1 MKRIFL
7 IVSFMLTTS
16 MSGQNFILQEK
27 DKQAH
32 FVAGIAAGAM
42 GYHWSYKR
50 HSNKTRAQI
59 TAMAASLSVG
69 ILKELY
75 DNRTGGTV
83 EARDVLATS
92 MGGAIFTVT
101 IPLFQK
107 KKK

>member
-1 MKRIFL
+1 MKQIFL
-7 IVSFMLTTS
+7 IILFMLTTS
-16 MSGQNFILQEK
+16 IAGQNFILQEK
-27 DKQAH
+27 DKQMH
-32 FVAGIAAGAM
+32 FVAGAAVGAL

-50 HSNKTRAQI
+50 HGNKTRAQI
-59 TAMAASLSVG
+59 TAVATSLTVG

-83 EARDVLATS
+83 EAKDVLATS
-92 MGGAIFTVT
+92 MGGALITFT

>member
-1 MKRIFL
+1 
-7 IVSFMLTTS
+7 MLTTN
-16 MSGQNFILQEK
+16 MVGQNFILQEK
-27 DKQAH
+27 DKQLH
-32 FVAGIAAGAM
+32 FIAGAVASTV

-50 HSNKTRAQI
+50 HGNKTRAQI
-59 TAMAASLSVG
+59 TAVAASISAG

-83 EARDVLATS
+83 EGRDVLATS
-92 MGGAIFTVT
+92 MGGAVFTVT

>member
-1 MKRIFL
+1 MKKYLFIFL
-7 IVSFMLTTS
+7 FMATTPMTS
-16 MSGQNFILQEK
+16 QTFFQQK

-32 FVAGIAAGAM
+32 FVAGIAAGAI

-50 HSNKTRAQI
+50 HGNKTRAQI
-59 TAMAASLSVG
+59 TAMATSLSVG

-92 MGGAIFTVT
+92 MGGAVFTVT

>member
-1 MKRIFL
+1 MRRLFL
-7 IVSFMLTTS
+7 IIMFMLTTS
-16 MSGQNFILQEK
+16 MAGQNFILQEK
-27 DKQAH
+27 DKQVH
-32 FVAGIAAGAM
+32 FVAGIAAGAL

-50 HSNKTRAQI
+50 HGNKTRAQI
-59 TAMAASLSVG
+59 TAMATSLTVG

-75 DNRTGGTV
+75 DNRTDGTV

>member
-1 MKRIFL
+1 MKQIFL
-7 IVSFMLTTS
+7 IILFMLTTS
-16 MSGQNFILQEK
+16 MTGQNFILQEK
-27 DKQAH
+27 DKRAH
-32 FVAGIAAGAM
+32 FVAGVAVGAL

-50 HSNKTRAQI
+50 YGNKTRAQI
-59 TAMAASLSVG
+59 TAMATSLTVG

-75 DNRTGGTV
+75 DNRTDGTV

-92 MGGAIFTVT
+92 MGGALITFT

>member
-1 MKRIFL
+1 MRKLLL
-7 IVSFMLTTS
+7 IIAFMLTTN
-16 MSGQNFILQEK
+16 MVGQSFILQEK

-32 FVAGIAAGAM
+32 FAVGIAVGAL
-42 GYHWSYKR
+42 GYHWSYKK
-50 HSNKTRAQI
+50 HGNKTRAQI
-59 TAMAASLSVG
+59 TAMAASISAG

-83 EARDVLATS
+83 EGRDVLATS
-92 MGGAIFTVT
+92 MGGALFTVT

>member
-7 IVSFMLTTS
+7 IVSFMLTTC

-27 DKQAH
+27 DKQVH

-92 MGGAIFTVT
+92 MGGAVFTVT

>member
-1 MKRIFL
+1 
-7 IVSFMLTTS
+7 MLTTS
-16 MSGQNFILQEK
+16 MSGQSFILQEK

-32 FVAGIAAGAM
+32 FAAGIAAGAL

-50 HSNKTRAQI
+50 HNNKSRAQI
-59 TAMAASLSVG
+59 TGMLTSISVG

-75 DNRTGGTV
+75 DSKTGGTV
-83 EARDVLATS
+83 ESRDVLATM
-92 MGGAIFTVT
+92 MGGAVVTVT

>member
-1 MKRIFL
+1 
-7 IVSFMLTTS
+7 MLTTS
-16 MSGQNFILQEK
+16 MSGQSFILQEK

-32 FVAGIAAGAM
+32 FVAGMVASAA

-50 HSNKTRAQI
+50 HNNKTRARLTGMLTSI
-59 TAMAASLSVG
+59 SVG

-75 DNRTGGTV
+75 DSKNGGTV
-83 EARDVLATS
+83 ESRDVLATM
-92 MGGAIFTVT
+92 MGGALVTVT

>member
-1 MKRIFL
+1 MKKHLLL
-7 IVSFMLTTS
+7 ITIMLTTS

-32 FVAGIAAGAM
+32 FAAGIAVGAL

-50 HSNKTRAQI
+50 HGNKTRAQI
-59 TAMAASLSVG
+59 TAVAASISAG

-83 EARDVLATS
+83 EGRDVLATS
-92 MGGAIFTVT
+92 MGGAVFTVT

>member
-1 MKRIFL
+1 MKQIFP
-7 IVSFMLTTS
+7 IVLFMLTTS
-16 MSGQNFILQEK
+16 MAGQSFILQEK
-27 DKQAH
+27 DKQIH
-32 FVAGIAAGAM
+32 FAAGIAAGAL
-42 GYHWSYKR
+42 GYHWSYKK

-59 TAMAASLSVG
+59 TAMAASISAG

-83 EARDVLATS
+83 EGRDVLATS
-92 MGGAIFTVT
+92 MGGALFTIT